1 MNSYTF
7 IINPKAG
14 RRKRAAIIAE
24 RLKKELAERKAFGEI
39 HFTARPGHA
48 TDLARKAA
56 TSVIVA
62 VGGDGTVNEVANGLI
77 GTSKIL
83 GIIPSGS
90 GNDLV
95 KSLGIAAD
103 YKSAVETL
111 LTGKTKQIDC
121 ASVNCEATQSNRIV
135 GNFTER
141 YFVNGV
147 GIGFDAAVA
156 ERTTH
161 IHWLSGTPLYLAAVF
176 QMLGK
181 YKSPDFTIK
190 LDATSFS
197 SHNLLIAI
205 GNGICAGGGF
215 YLTPNAH
222 VDDGKLDV
230 CLIDE
235 MSVPRILKLMPQVMK
250 GKHENFKG
258 VQMKRAERIAVAAE
272 QPFFVHA
279 DGEMVGRGVNAVE
292 IQIRKQALN
301 VIVG

>member
-1 MNSYTF
+1 LNSYTF
-7 IINPKAG
+7 IVNPKAG
-14 RRKRAAIIAE
+14 RTKRDFAIAE
-24 RLKKELAERKAFGEI
+24 KLKKEFSKRKAFFEI
-39 HFTARPGHA
+39 HFTERPGHA
-48 TDLARKAA
+48 TELARNA
-56 TSVIVA
+56 TTRVVVA

-77 GTSKIL
+77 GSAKVL

-95 KSLGIAAD
+95 KSLDIPAD
-103 YKSAVETL
+103 YASALAKL
-111 LTGKTKQIDC
+111 LVGKTKRIDC
-121 ASVNCEATQSNRIV
+121 ATVKCEARQANG
-135 GNFTER
+135 GNSTER

-161 IHWLSGTPLYLAAVF
+161 IHWLSGTALYLAAVF

-181 YKSPDFTIK
+181 YKSPDFKIK
-190 LDATSFS
+190 LDSTSVS

-215 YLTPNAH
+215 YLTPNAI

-235 MSVPRILKLMPQVMK
+235 MSVPKILQLMPKVMK
-250 GKHENFKG
+250 GKHEKLHG
-258 VQMKRAERIAVAAE
+258 VQMKKAERITVSAY

-279 DGEMVGRGVNAVE
+279 DGEMVGSEVNYVE
-292 IQIRKQALN
+292 VQIRKQALN